1 MRATSQ
7 SLPVGTTNRP
17 RPVEPR
23 VIALFGPT
31 SVGKTGVAIEMAS
44 ILRDRGESPVAVN
57 CDSIQVYRGLEV
69 ISGAA
74 SRQQQELLEHRL
86 IGFVDLSEEMSAG
99 VYAEIAHAEIDG
111 LIEGGQ
117 LPIVVGGTGLWL
129 RAALS
134 DLSLIPP
141 VDDTLRREVER
152 EMEERG
158 PDALHAELPDRF
170 VNRVHPNDRNRIARW
185 TALIRSGIE
194 PETDSSGMW
203 QADLRHP
210 TRMIGLIDTRD
221 EIARRIDQR
230 VEEMQREAR
239 TEARSLSSSGA
250 SRTARAAIGVDGFVS
265 GDLDE
270 VKAQHRAYA
279 KRQITWMKKMPGV
292 ELVERD
298 GATDAELAQRILG
311 QR

>member
-1 MRATSQ
+1 
-7 SLPVGTTNRP
+7 
-17 RPVEPR
+17 
-23 VIALFGPT
+23 
-31 SVGKTGVAIEMAS
+31 
-44 ILRDRGESPVAVN
+44 
-57 CDSIQVYRGLEV
+57 
-69 ISGAA
+69 
-74 SRQQQELLEHRL
+74 
-86 IGFVDLSEEMSAG
+86 
-99 VYAEIAHAEIDG
+99 

-141 VDDTLRREVER
+141 VEDALRQEVER

-158 PDALHAELPDRF
+158 SDALHEELPDRF
-170 VNRVHPNDRNRIARW
+170 ANRVHPNDRNRIARW
-185 TALIRSGIE
+185 TALIRSGMQ

-210 TRMIGLIDTRD
+210 TRMVGLIDTRD

-230 VEEMQREAR
+230 VEEMHREAS
-239 TEARSLSSSGA
+239 TEARSLASSGA

-265 GDLDE
+265 GELDE